1 MTENSTAP
9 LNTGPSFTEQLA
21 ARNADAVT
29 KGNGTHL
36 HMVDAAGT
44 KAGGGAAAGVAKG
57 ASATANAGE
66 AVAKA
71 ASRMSGGKIA
81 AIVAGVGLVAG
92 AAYMMTRPAPDKRSW
107 TARVDEQRANAKGA
121 TLGV

>member
-1 MTENSTAP
+1 MTDNSTAP
-9 LNTGPSFTEQLA
+9 SNTGPSFTDQLA
-21 ARNADAVT
+21 ARNANAVS

-36 HMVDAAGT
+36 HMVDVAGT
-44 KAGGGAAAGVAKG
+44 KAAGGAAAGVATG
-57 ASATANAGE
+57 GSATANAGE

-92 AAYMMTRPAPDKRSW
+92 AAYMLTRPSQDKRSW

>member
-9 LNTGPSFTEQLA
+9 SNTGPSFTDQLA
-21 ARNADAVT
+21 ARNANAVS

-36 HMVDAAGT
+36 QMVDVAGT
-44 KAGGGAAAGVAKG
+44 
-57 ASATANAGE
+57 
-66 AVAKA
+66 KA

-92 AAYMMTRPAPDKRSW
+92 ATYMMTRPSQEKRSW
-107 TARVDEQRANAKGA
+107 TARVDEQRANAKGVA
-121 TLGV
+121 LGT